1 MEMEMESIEYKSEKR
16 MVLFVF
22 LWLMI
27 TKLLTAVTK
36 IKQMTMMW
44 MIVMKTRDLD
54 PRVDFVK
61 EEFFENL
68 GYVTQECYWSILF
81 DRLFVSLFENR
92 CYMSSFPL

>member
-61 EEFFENL
+61 EEFWMKEGGNPFLSTTTPN
-68 GYVTQECYWSILF
+68 CILHT
-81 DRLFVSLFENR
+81 V
-92 CYMSSFPL
+92 